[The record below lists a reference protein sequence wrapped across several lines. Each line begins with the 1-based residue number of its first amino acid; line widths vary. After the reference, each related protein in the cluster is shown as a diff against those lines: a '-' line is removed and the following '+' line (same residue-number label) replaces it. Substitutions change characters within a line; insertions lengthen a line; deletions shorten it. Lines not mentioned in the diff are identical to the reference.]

1 MDPALLKQRQAFMR
15 RAAAVP
21 TVSSRPSPAAL
32 PKGREAVVRR
42 SSAGT
47 SDPKRQKVDAESRKP
62 APFDYKTAKTCV
74 ATNFGVL
81 AKVLDFLRKRHLDQ
95 ATWSLSLQEIFEELQ
110 MFDVSNK
117 VKMWLAEILPE
128 NSRITRDE
136 FGKFIYKPPYK
147 IKGKNSL
154 LGVLKRREMEGTGAL
169 LMSELSEC
177 VSSPE
182 KLVAALGNSVISI
195 NVNVNK
201 RKDVALFYNDT
212 ENQSL
217 NVDEAYVSLW
227 RSVNVGHLN
236 DQRLEEYLVK
246 HGIDSSKAFSANPRS
261 RETYVPKRK
270 GKKRPA
276 MMHNEHLAR
285 SGVLMDFSDNN

>member
-1 MDPALLKQRQAFMR
+1 MDPALLKQRQAFLQ

-21 TVSSRPSPAAL
+21 TVSSRPSSAAAT
-32 PKGREAVVRR
+32 KARETTVRR
-42 SSAGT
+42 GSFTLPDS
-47 SDPKRQKVDAESRKP
+47 KRQKLDGDVRKP

-81 AKVLDFLRKRHLDQ
+81 AKVLDFLRKRHLEQ

-128 NSRITRDE
+128 NARISRDE
-136 FGKFIYKPPYK
+136 YGKFIYKPPYR

-154 LGVLKRREMEGTGAL
+154 LGVLKRREMEGSGAL
-169 LMSELSEC
+169 LMSELAEC
-177 VSSPE
+177 VSCPE
-182 KLVAALGNSVISI
+182 KLVAALGNAVTSI

-212 ENQSL
+212 ENLSL

-261 RETYVPKRK
+261 RESYVPKRK
-270 GKKRPA
+270 STKRSTVV
-276 MMHNEHLAR
+276 HNEHLAR
-285 SGVLMDFSDNN
+285 SGLLMDFSERN